1 MTDFQKQY
9 EALPIE
15 EKIRRLEWVAKCYA
29 SYLDNGNWEEL
40 PMLDCTKYWK
50 DFEETLKEH
59 LDNPQK

>member
-9 EALPIE
+9 ASLPIE
-15 EKIRRLEWVAKCYA
+15 EKLRRLEWVVKCYA
-29 SYLDNGNWEEL
+29 SYLDNGNWEES

-50 DFEETLKEH
+50 DFEDALKES

>member
-1 MTDFQKQY
+1 MTNFKKQY

-15 EKIRRLEWVAKCYA
+15 EKLRRMEWVAKCYA
-29 SYLDNGNWEEL
+29 AYCHNEGWDDA
-40 PMLDCTKYWK
+40 PVLDCTKYWK